1 MQDGQDHAVGRRVQK
16 LVGMPARGQGPG
28 FSLAIT
34 DDAGDD
40 QVWIVVGGAVRVRD
54 SVPELSALVYRAWCF
69 RGHVTRNAA
78 RERKLREEALHA
90 LLVLGDV
97 WVDLAIG
104 SLEIGVS
111 DKARPPMPGA

>member
-1 MQDGQDHAVGRRVQK
+1 
-16 LVGMPARGQGPG
+16 MPARGEGTG

-34 DDAGDD
+34 DDAGDN
-40 QVWIVVGGAVRVRD
+40 QVGIVVGGAVRVRD

-69 RGHVTRNAA
+69 RRHVARDAA
-78 RERKLREEALHA
+78 WERELRKEALHT

-104 SLEIGVS
+104 SLEIGVR
-111 DKARPPMPGA
+111 DEAWPPMPGAGNIDHVKVVLPD